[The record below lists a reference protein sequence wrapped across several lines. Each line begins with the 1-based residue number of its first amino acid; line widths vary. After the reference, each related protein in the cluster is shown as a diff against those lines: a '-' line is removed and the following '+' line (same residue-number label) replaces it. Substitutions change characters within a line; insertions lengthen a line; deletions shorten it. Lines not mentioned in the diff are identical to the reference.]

1 MLLFVK
7 FSGFAVK
14 PLSFND
20 NDFHVCMKQ
29 NLFSEFNF
37 CFQVL
42 RTILQNGISEA
53 LHMNSK
59 YSD

>member
-1 MLLFVK
+1 
-7 FSGFAVK
+7 
-14 PLSFND
+14 
-20 NDFHVCMKQ
+20 MKQ
-29 NLFSEFNF
+29 NLFPKVNF

-42 RTILQNGISEA
+42 RMILESGISEA